1 LVALLWRLSAR
12 GGSTAPELAEALE
25 VSVRTIYRD
34 VAALQ
39 AVGVPL
45 WTEAGQGGG
54 IRLLDGWRLPVEGF
68 TADEVGVLPLAG
80 IPQVAAELGLGAVM
94 VTAQVK
100 LDAALPPELRH
111 RATRARE
118 RFPLDAPGW
127 FQRAEELP
135 RLAVVAQAVW
145 AGQRLDLVYRSGGGD
160 RRRRVDP
167 LGLVIKAGI
176 WYLVATHRGA
186 ARSYR
191 VGRIV
196 TATVREERFER
207 PTGFDL
213 AAWWA
218 ESAAQFDQSLWRLE
232 VRVRLGPRAWRL
244 APRALVGSSV
254 EAACA
259 ESGPADADGWREVVV
274 HLESE
279 EVALEQLTALGREVE
294 VVSPPSL
301 RRSLGEVGRALAQRN
316 GAVA

>member
-1 LVALLWRLSAR
+1 MALLWRLSAR
-12 GGSTAPELAEALE
+12 GGSTAPELADALE

-34 VAALQ
+34 VSALQ

-54 IRLLDGWRLPVEGF
+54 IRLLEGWRMPVEGF

-80 IPQVAAELGLGAVM
+80 IPGIAAELGLGAVM

-118 RFPLDAPGW
+118 RFHLDAPGW
-127 FQRAEELP
+127 FQRAEALP
-135 RLAVVAQAVW
+135 RLGVVAQAVW
-145 AGQRLDLVYRSGGGD
+145 AGQRLDLVYRSGGRD

-167 LGLVIKAGI
+167 LGLVMKAGI
-176 WYLVATHRGA
+176 WYLVAVHRGE

-207 PTGFDL
+207 PVGFDL
-213 AAWWA
+213 AAWWTA
-218 ESAAQFDQSLWRLE
+218 SAALFDQSLWRVE
-232 VRVRLGPRAWRL
+232 VRLRLGPRAWRL
-244 APRALVGSSV
+244 APRALTGSSIEV
-254 EAACA
+254 ARSEA
-259 ESGPADADGWREVVV
+259 GPADADGWREVVV
-274 HLESE
+274 RLESE
-279 EVALEQLTALGREVE
+279 EVGLEQLTSLGGQVE
-294 VVSPPSL
+294 VVAPDSL
-301 RRSLGEVGRALAQRN
+301 RRSLAEVGRAMAQRN
-316 GAVA
+316 GTDGA